1 MSKKFFILIIAL
13 MTVSLIG
20 IIVVQIYWIN
30 SSIEIREKQFSNN
43 VKFSLA
49 KVSENIQ
56 HREFNDMYKKYAF
69 VIDTVKKADKQVIRN
84 FFYSQ
89 IDTVTNETFVFSQRV
104 LEKNYKIPTNIFGNT
119 NDTLVFKSIFRREQ
133 KKLFK
138 NRIGSKDIKNI
149 SPERRLMRIGRL
161 TKLEKSLYE
170 TEFLNISSRTPIYQ
184 RVSKNEIRSN
194 LDNELKDHGIK
205 TRFEFG
211 IYSEGLATKVRSR
224 NFKLH
229 VGKSYVVPLFVQDD
243 GSSKYQLFVS
253 FPNKKEY
260 IISTISK
267 ILILAVFFIF
277 VIILAFASS
286 LYQMIRQKQISEI
299 KTEFINNMTHEF
311 KTPIATINLA
321 LDAIKNPKIIN
332 ENEKVLKYVN
342 MIREENKRMHHQVE
356 NVLRISKLEK
366 NQLEIIKETVDM
378 QEVINDAISHVK
390 LMINDKGGSIKTHF
404 GAHQNLIKGNKF
416 HLTNVTIN
424 ILDNAIKYSSKEPD
438 INIFTENKDSSLVVK
453 IVDKGIGMSKN
464 TKKQVFDKFY
474 REQKGNIHNVK
485 GHGLGLS
492 YVKKIIENH
501 QGKVS
506 IESEKEKG
514 STFIVKLPLI

>member
-104 LEKNYKIPTNIFGNT
+104 LEKNYK
-119 NDTLVFKSIFRREQ
+119 
-133 KKLFK
+133 
-138 NRIGSKDIKNI
+138 IKNI